1 MKSLIIFA
9 ALLVGMA
16 ACETPAP
23 ATGSEATPTMDS
35 PAATTTTTTPMST
48 DTTTRDTS
56 TMKRDSM

>member
-23 ATGSEATPTMDS
+23 ATGSEVQATMDS
-35 PAATTTTTTPMST
+35 PAAMSTTPVLPDST
-48 DTTTRDTS
+48 DTS
-56 TMKRDSM
+56 TMKRDTPTIR